1 MNDKIESMRPLSS
14 ALPGALAEL
23 LRGAPLS
30 PGKVSFAW
38 RAAVGPALERE
49 TSVRLEGAT
58 LIVDA
63 ATRQW
68 ATEVRR
74 ASSTIL
80 RRMETLLGPDA
91 IKELT
96 VRERKT

>member
-1 MNDKIESMRPLSS
+1 MRPLSS
-14 ALPGALAEL
+14 AVPGALAEL

-30 PGKVSFAW
+30 PGKVTFAW

-49 TSVRLEGAT
+49 TSVRLEGTT
-58 LIVDA
+58 LVVDA

-68 ATEVRR
+68 AQEIRR
-74 ASSTIL
+74 ASSTIMA
-80 RRMETLLGPDA
+80 RMHTLLGPDA
-91 IKELT
+91 VKELT